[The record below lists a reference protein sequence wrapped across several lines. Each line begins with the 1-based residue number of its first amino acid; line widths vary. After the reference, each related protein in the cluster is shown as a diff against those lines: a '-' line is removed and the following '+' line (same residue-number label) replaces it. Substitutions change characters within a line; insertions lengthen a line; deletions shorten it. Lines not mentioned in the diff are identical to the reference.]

1 MKREIKK
8 AEVTLYHVLFHVS
21 ASIHLHQI
29 QGQQQIKRGGRN
41 EAAPV
46 EQLALSTF
54 LLGNANNATDG
65 GPKTWSSGCCGGPTL
80 PTLSS
85 FMRGGRLGE
94 RATTRL
100 EGSRGHVQRYLCAWP
115 GRRPPGDRLRLCDMH
130 MGVGLNHTVYVRRQ
144 RGSLPV
150 LLLQNQGPLIRDWSV
165 IYAISDSNRGDAE
178 VGFDQSINQ

>member
-8 AEVTLYHVLFHVS
+8 AEVTSYHVLS
-21 ASIHLHQI
+21 LLPSIQLHQI

-94 RATTRL
+94 RPRG
-100 EGSRGHVQRYLCAWP
+100 ERVCEDMSR
-115 GRRPPGDRLRLCDMH
+115 D
-130 MGVGLNHTVYVRRQ
+130 
-144 RGSLPV
+144 
-150 LLLQNQGPLIRDWSV
+150 
-165 IYAISDSNRGDAE
+165 IYARGLAGGRQGTDLGYAICTW
-178 VGFDQSINQ
+178 GLA